1 MLPHL
6 YCLQNVSYLLLVR
19 HFLRIWRLLWFK
31 SLEND
36 GSWFA
41 CFIMNLS
48 LYFWQSSGHLC
59 HFCVHDKLNYVSL
72 WDTYHV
78 VCAYTQNFVDIFYH
92 GVFLYLLML
101 LEISNNPCF
110 LVLQI
115 CLWEPFLPISDKQS
129 TTQFCSFWSIFCNM
143 LLSLKE
149 TTLWFHNW
157 VTS

>member
-1 MLPHL
+1 MMAVDSFVSLWT
-6 YCLQNVSYLLLVR
+6 CLCN
-19 HFLRIWRLLWFK
+19 
-31 SLEND
+31 
-36 GSWFA
+36 
-41 CFIMNLS
+41 
-48 LYFWQSSGHLC
+48 SGKVLDILC

-157 VTS
+157 VTSYVAVISSNMPLFFARSRLSFVFGLVLN